1 MGLIDSIGFLWANN
15 GSFLVLL
22 FYGALFLIIVFIA
35 FSLISTEPAF
45 LVFSLLSSLAAFL
58 FSLLITK
65 EANLIIEKQEKEK
78 QEQIEKNKQ
87 LEISK
92 MCFKLDTSIE
102 SDLKKDELQEKP
114 IYALYKLSN
123 NYYFDLEKTQNAYYE
138 KNQNSDGFSDNKEL
152 IKKYSQ
158 GYKNLLEIQKEIGTR
173 RVYCFKNYCGD
184 TYYKSELDNIDSML
198 KYYIKLKCKKEL

>member
-1 MGLIDSIGFLWANN
+1 MGLIDSISFLWANN

-114 IYALYKLSN
+114 IYALYELSN
-123 NYYFDLEKTQNAYYE
+123 NYYFDLEKMQNAYYE
-138 KNQNSDGFSDNKEL
+138 KNQNSNGFSDNKEL
-152 IKKYSQ
+152 IKKYSF

-184 TYYKSELDNIDSML
+184 IYYKSELDNIDSML